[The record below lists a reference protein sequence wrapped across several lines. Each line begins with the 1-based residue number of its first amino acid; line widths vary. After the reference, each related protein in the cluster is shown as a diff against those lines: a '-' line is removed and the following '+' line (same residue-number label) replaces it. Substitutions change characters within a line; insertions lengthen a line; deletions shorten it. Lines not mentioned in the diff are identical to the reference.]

1 MFHTPHPDLN
11 EEERTLLGSAPEEC
25 LRHAVQRGAFS
36 LDAIT
41 EHLTPRAAA
50 VVRSIVTEERP
61 PVPAPPLARTLNTDE
76 TGPGKSL
83 PLGAALHSIATGE
96 RVPESF
102 GESGEEELSRSESR
116 SAGQP
121 RSEASQDVR
130 WQANYESLGAWPGLQ
145 NAVDEGI
152 LTAGEA
158 LGVANT
164 IDRTLGR
171 YMTGTLYAAP

>member
-25 LRHAVQRGAFS
+25 LRHAVQRGVFS

-41 EHLTPRAAA
+41 ERLTPRAAA

-61 PVPAPPLARTLNTDE
+61 PTPGTPFARVLNPQE
-76 TGPGKSL
+76 TQPGKPPS
-83 PLGAALHSIATGE
+83 LGAALHSIAAGE
-96 RVPESF
+96 HMPES
-102 GESGEEELSRSESR
+102 SGEEELSRSESGSDEQSR
-116 SAGQP
+116 REVSHDA
-121 RSEASQDVR
+121 RR
-130 WQANYESLGAWPGLQ
+130 QADYESLAAWPGLQ

-164 IDRTLGR
+164 IDGTLGR

>member
-11 EEERTLLGSAPEEC
+11 EEERALLGSAPEEC
-25 LRHAVQRGAFS
+25 LRHAVQRGVFS

-50 VVRSIVTEERP
+50 VVRSIATEERT
-61 PVPAPPLARTLNTDE
+61 PAPGPPPAPTLNGQE
-76 TGPGKSL
+76 TRPGRAPS
-83 PLGAALHSIATGE
+83 LGAALHGIAAGAY
-96 RVPESF
+96 VPESS
-102 GESGEEELSRSESR
+102 GESGEEECSRTQSR
-116 SAGQP
+116 SAERPGC
-121 RSEASQDVR
+121 EVVHDAR
-130 WQANYESLGAWPGLQ
+130 WQANYESLVVWPGLQ

-164 IDRTLGR
+164 IDGTLGR

>member
-1 MFHTPHPDLN
+1 M
-11 EEERTLLGSAPEEC
+11 LGSAPEEC

-61 PVPAPPLARTLNTDE
+61 PGPAPPLARTLNPDE

-102 GESGEEELSRSESR
+102 REDELPPSESR
-116 SAGQP
+116 SADQP
-121 RSEASQDVR
+121 GREEVR
-130 WQANYESLGAWPGLQ
+130 DAWWQAKYESLAVWPGLQ
-145 NAVDEGI
+145 HAVDEEI
-152 LTAGEA
+152 LTASEA
-158 LGVANT
+158 LEVAHT